1 MTQWVQ
7 RARQAYAANRA
18 LLDSAL
24 SLISTTGVNAVL
36 GFAFW
41 WVATH
46 YFAKASVG
54 LASAMVSAMNFLS
67 FAALLGLNTLLMA
80 KVNQVRDQRA
90 ALITTSLLFTGGLA
104 TLFGFIFGLVAPRVS
119 GEFAPLASSV
129 LGLIVFAVGIGLT
142 AVGIVLDSV
151 LVGMQLGN
159 LQVIRNVVFSGVKL
173 LVIVAMGYWSIGKS
187 GPDIYAAWIAGL
199 LLSFGAFALLIS
211 LKGMRPAADWRPR
224 LRLLRDLRGE
234 ALQHHLLN
242 MILQAVGLFLPVI
255 VTALLSAEINAVFA
269 VAWLLCGFLFTVPY
283 MVSVSLYAV
292 GSADRT
298 GVGHKV
304 WVSVRLSL
312 LVSLVAC
319 ALFWVAGDFIVAIF
333 GSGYTDEAPWA
344 LRVLS
349 LGAFPIIIKDN
360 YFALQRIE
368 GQLRKTIAMAV
379 IGTTLELS
387 GAVLGGLTGGLQG
400 LCLGWLIGIS
410 IEALLMYEPI
420 LRVIRTRHDAP
431 STSSAAVARV

>member
-1 MTQWVQ
+1 VRRWLQ
-7 RARQAYAANRA
+7 RGRNAYAANRA
-18 LLDSAL
+18 LLDSAI

-41 WVATH
+41 WVATNH
-46 YFAKASVG
+46 FAKASVG
-54 LASAMVSAMNFLS
+54 LASAMVSAMNFLA

-80 KVNQVRDQRA
+80 KVNQMRDQRA

-104 TLFGFIFGLVAPRVS
+104 TLFGFVFGLLAPQTS
-119 GEFAPLASSV
+119 GEFAPLATSP
-129 LGLIVFAVGIGLT
+129 LGLVVFAVGIGLT
-142 AVGIVLDSV
+142 AAGIVLDSV

-159 LQVIRNVVFSGVKL
+159 LQVIRNVVFSVVKL
-173 LVIVAMGYWSIGKS
+173 LAIFLMGQWDIGDS
-187 GPDIYAAWIAGL
+187 GPNIYAAWIAGL
-199 LLSFGAFALLIS
+199 AVSFGAFALLIWR
-211 LKGMRPAADWRPR
+211 KGMRPASDWRPR
-224 LRLLRDLRGE
+224 FALLRDLRGE

-269 VAWLLCGFLFTVPY
+269 VAWLLCGFVFTVPY

-312 LVSLVAC
+312 FVSLAAC
-319 ALFWVAGDFIVAIF
+319 ALFWVAGDYIVAIF
-333 GSGYTDEAPWA
+333 GSGYTNEAPWA
-344 LRVLS
+344 LRVLA

-368 GQLRKTIAMAV
+368 GQLRKTIVMAA

-410 IEALLMYEPI
+410 VEALLMSAPI
-420 LRVIRTRHDAP
+420 VQVIRTRHNAP
-431 STSSAAVARV
+431 SASSAAVAGA